1 MAATRRQFLTGIA
14 AGTATLLLATC
25 GGTSTATPAPSTAP
39 SAQASAARSSAAP
52 SAAAGGATPRASAA
66 AATPVTNS
74 GPLRTVR
81 CRNDNALVKQVLGTA
96 GDGGVL
102 VVDGGGSLASALV
115 GDLIAGLGVE
125 HGWSGLVLHG
135 VVRDAVA
142 LAAMP
147 IGIKALGTN
156 PRKSRKAAE
165 GVVDVAVGFGGVVF
179 VPGDWVFSDEDG
191 ILVLSDEQAQAAG

>member
-1 MAATRRQFLTGIA
+1 MDSRAAAFRDGAL
-14 AGTATLLLATC
+14 GTADLVDQL
-25 GGTSTATPAPSTAP
+25 GDDV
-39 SAQASAARSSAAP
+39 RSCDLQLRQL
-52 SAAAGGATPRASAA
+52 GGAPRFA
-66 AATPVTNS
+66 

-81 CRNDNALVKQVLGTA
+81 CRNDNALVKQVLGTP
-96 GDGGVL
+96 GDGRVL

-125 HGWSGLVLHG
+125 QGWSGLVLHG

-147 IGIKALGTN
+147 LGIKALGTN

-165 GVVDVAVGFGGVVF
+165 GEVDVAVGFGGVVF
-179 VPGDWVFSDEDG
+179 VPGEWVFSDEDG
-191 ILVLSDEQAQAAG
+191 ILVLTEEQAQASAAG

>member
-1 MAATRRQFLTGIA
+1 VDTRAVAFRDGAL
-14 AGTATLLLATC
+14 GTADLVDQL
-25 GGTSTATPAPSTAP
+25 GDDV
-39 SAQASAARSSAAP
+39 RSCDLQLRQL
-52 SAAAGGATPRASAA
+52 GGAPRFA
-66 AATPVTNS
+66 

-81 CRNDNALVKQVLGTA
+81 CRNDNALVKQVLGTP

-125 HGWSGLVLHG
+125 QGWAGLVLHG

-142 LAAMP
+142 LGAMP

-165 GVVDVAVGFGGVVF
+165 GEVDVAVGFGGVVF
-179 VPGDWVFSDEDG
+179 VPGEWVFSDEDG
-191 ILVLSDEQAQAAG
+191 ILVLTEEQAQAATAG